1 MRLKKSA
8 KNREKGVKGYQRFL
22 FRIFIITLIPVSLA
36 GAIFLFLSLYLF
48 LREAPFLRLT
58 EATIEGNNRISK
70 EEILAMTGLTE
81 KPNILTLDIK
91 TLNRNLGHHPWIE
104 KSMIRRVFPD
114 GIRIVIHER
123 VPVAIIHL
131 EKLYYIDEN
140 RVIFDEVN
148 SGEKSAYPILT
159 GISSEEIERD
169 DRKLNLLLRAALHL
183 LKVSQGNAILSYP
196 SISQIHLDRAVGLL
210 VYKID
215 KGTEFSLGFASFET
229 KLERL
234 SKIWPLIRSMELAS
248 IDCTIP
254 ERIIVRKKR

>member
-8 KNREKGVKGYQRFL
+8 RIRAKGAKGYQKLL
-22 FRIFIITLIPVSLA
+22 FRIFVMTLVPVSLA

-48 LREAPFLRLT
+48 LRGAPFLRLR
-58 EATIEGNNRISK
+58 EATIEGNKRISK
-70 EEILAMTGLTE
+70 EEILALTGLTE
-81 KPNILTLDIK
+81 KPNILTVDIK

-123 VPVAIIHL
+123 VPVALVHL

-140 RVIFDEVN
+140 RVIFDEVR

-159 GISSEEIERD
+159 GISSEDLERD

-183 LKVSQGNAILSYP
+183 LEVSQGNAILSYH
-196 SISQIHLDRAVGLL
+196 SISQIHLDRAVGIL

-215 KGTEFSLGFASFET
+215 KGMEFRLGFANFET

-234 SKIWPLIRSMELAS
+234 SRIWPLIRSMELRS

-254 ERIIVRKKR
+254 GRIIVQKKG

>member
-1 MRLKKSA
+1 MRLKRLT
-8 KNREKGVKGYQRFL
+8 KNREKGTKGYQRFL
-22 FRIFIITLIPVSLA
+22 FRIFVVALIPVSLA

-48 LREAPFLRLT
+48 LRGAPFLRLR

-70 EEILAMTGLTE
+70 EEILAMTELAE

-91 TLNRNLGHHPWIE
+91 KLNRNLGHHPWIE

-123 VPVAIIHL
+123 VPVAIVHL
-131 EKLYYIDEN
+131 EKLYYIDQN
-140 RVIFDEVN
+140 RVIFDEVR

-159 GISSEEIERD
+159 GISSDEIEGD

-183 LKVSQGNAILSYP
+183 LEVSQGNATLSYH

-210 VYKID
+210 VYNTD
-215 KGTEFSLGFASFET
+215 KGTEFRLGFASFET

-234 SKIWPLIRSMELAS
+234 SKIWPLIRSMELTS

-254 ERIIVRKKR
+254 GRIIVQKKR